1 VVELKQGTFKPEY
14 KGQMELYLRWLAK
27 HETEPGEEMPLGIIL
42 CAGKNTE
49 QIELLE
55 LGSAGI
61 HVAEYLTVLPPPE
74 VLREKL
80 HQSIET
86 ARIRLELRAGEINE
100 EEERK

>member
-1 VVELKQGTFKPEY
+1 LKRLIVVDLKQGSFKPEY

-27 HETEPGEEMPLGIIL
+27 HETEPGEQSPMGIIL

-61 HVAEYLTVLPPPE
+61 HVAEYLTVLPPPD

-80 HQSIET
+80 HKAVET
-86 ARIRLELRAGEINE
+86 ARMRIETDS
-100 EEERK
+100 